1 MSEKDNSQDF
11 LQLLKE
17 QEQEAQDPEFSSL
30 IGDSIGEIKTLVQDK
45 VEKSSTLIDKKLAKA
60 RQEAAVRKTED
71 VTDSASSGF
80 VHMVQP
86 NDVLEFR
93 RPGVQPYVVQKLR
106 KGEYPEADFIDLH
119 GKTIEQAYEQVM
131 QFLAFAKKHEFRC
144 ILIIHGKGERSN
156 PKALMKS
163 HVAHWLKQIPD
174 VLAFHSAPVW
184 KGGTGA
190 LCIILKKGDKA
201 SIVNREIYQKR

>member
-1 MSEKDNSQDF
+1 MSNKNEF
-11 LQLLKE
+11 LELLSE
-17 QEQEAQDPEFSSL
+17 EENLTSESFSDL
-30 IGDSIGEIKTLVQDK
+30 ISGDIKPIVQDK
-45 VEKSSTLIDKKLAKA
+45 IEKTSEVLEKDLAKI
-60 RQEAAVRKTED
+60 RQEAATRKSED

-86 NDVLEFR
+86 NDILEYR
-93 RPGVQPYVVQKLR
+93 KPGVQPYVMQKLR
-106 KGEYPEADFIDLH
+106 HGEYTEADHIDLH
-119 GKTIEQAYEQVM
+119 GKTIEQAYHEVM
-131 QFLAFAKKHEFRC
+131 NFIAFAKRHEFRN

-190 LCIILKKGDKA
+190 VCIILKKGDKA
-201 SIVNREIYQKR
+201 SIQNREEFQRR

>member
-1 MSEKDNSQDF
+1 MSNKDNFLKLLSEEKDLAS
-11 LQLLKE
+11 E
-17 QEQEAQDPEFSSL
+17 SFSDL
-30 IGDSIGEIKTLVQDK
+30 IEGDIKPIVQDK
-45 VEKSSTLIDKKLAKA
+45 IEKTSEVMEKDLAKI
-60 RQEAAVRKTED
+60 RQEAATRKSED

-86 NDVLEFR
+86 NDVLDYR
-93 RPGVQPYVVQKLR
+93 KPGVQPYVIQKLR
-106 KGEYPEADFIDLH
+106 RGEYPEADYIDLH
-119 GKTIEQAYEQVM
+119 GKTIEQAYEMVM
-131 QFLAFAKKHEFRC
+131 KFIDHARRHEFRC
-144 ILIIHGKGERSN
+144 ILIIHGKGERAN

-174 VLAFHSAPVW
+174 ILAYHSAPDF

-201 SIVNREIYQKR
+201 SIVNREIYGRR